1 MTKQIEDYI
10 KENLTGEDQAVAF
23 EFISFLQSNNI
34 EFYKDNASCWNDKM

>member
-23 EFISFLQSNNI
+23 EFVSFLRSNNI
-34 EFYKDNASCWNDKM
+34 EFYRDTVFWKYKN